1 MGTLVGTDFLTDATV
16 HSSPQSPLTR
26 TEHTVTTGS
35 VSSTW
40 SSQGSPCLGCSKTT
54 LLPNSDGDSLDF
66 LSTDVTLISFTEEVN
81 FSYPYGTSNSTS
93 PEVSSDSGVNDLTRQ
108 LLVGILSIL
117 LALAIAF
124 GNTLVILAV
133 YREHHLRT
141 VTNLFI
147 VSLACAD
154 FLLGTIVLPFSI
166 HMEITQGYWPYG
178 VVWCDLWHAFD
189 ILGCTASILNL
200 CVIACDRYWAIT
212 HPFSYP
218 TRMTKRMALI
228 LISVA
233 WVCSALISFPCIWW
247 WHAVEPPHPPLGCV
261 FPSNTVYLVTSSC
274 VSFYV
279 PSVIMLCMYLKI
291 YRTAVG
297 QVRMLRS
304 GTKRVKSV
312 NGDGMAMRVHKGGSV
327 NGDAMA
333 MRVQKRGSVNGY
345 EISMRV
351 HKGGIRTIDGS
362 LQKRRAS
369 TSANSY
375 SPQTVPGT
383 VNRRN
388 SLPGRKLMSRLS
400 REHKAARTLGIV
412 MGVFIICWLPF
423 FIVNV
428 TAPLCQTCYFH
439 PILLGIVT
447 WLGYVNSALNPII
460 YAFASRR
467 FKNAFTRILCIYKWK
482 RKREMH
488 DWSSSRRKGSM
499 TPSSP
504 TGLIAD
510 TSITQCSEERNSVDT
525 TSSAHSNFRYSLPN
539 GYF

>member
-1 MGTLVGTDFLTDATV
+1 MGTLVGTEYLTEPTV
-16 HSSPQSPLTR
+16 ASSPLSPLTR
-26 TEHTVTTGS
+26 AGQTVTTGTLAL
-35 VSSTW
+35 TW
-40 SSQGSPCLGCSKTT
+40 SSDGQGSSCPDCAKTT
-54 LLPNSDGDSLDF
+54 ILSSSTEDSLDY
-66 LSTDVTLISFTEEVN
+66 LSTDITLIPFTVDVN
-81 FSYPYGTSNSTS
+81 FSDPFGTSNYTSS
-93 PEVSSDSGVNDLTRQ
+93 PEVASDSGVHDLTRQ

-117 LALAIAF
+117 LALTITF

-154 FLLGTIVLPFSI
+154 FLIGTVVLPFAI

-228 LISVA
+228 LIGAA

-247 WHAVEPPHPPLGCV
+247 WHAVEPPHPPLACI
-261 FPSNTVYLVTSSC
+261 FPSNTVYLVTSSF

-279 PSVIMLCMYLKI
+279 PSIVMVFMYLKI

-297 QVRMLRS
+297 QVRALRS
-304 GTKRVKSV
+304 GTKRVK
-312 NGDGMAMRVHKGGSV
+312 NGNGMAMRL
-327 NGDAMA
+327 
-333 MRVQKRGSVNGY
+333 
-345 EISMRV
+345 
-351 HKGGIRTIDGS
+351 HKGGIRTIDGT
-362 LQKRRAS
+362 LQKRVS
-369 TSANSY
+369 TITNSY
-375 SPQTVPGT
+375 SPQTVQGT
-383 VNRRN
+383 VSRRN
-388 SLPGRKLMSRLS
+388 SLPGKKLMSRLS
-400 REHKAARTLGIV
+400 HEHKAARTLGIV

-428 TAPLCQTCYFH
+428 TAPSCPTCYFH
-439 PILLGIVT
+439 PIVLGIVT

-467 FKNAFTRILCIYKWK
+467 FKNAFTRILCAYPRK
-482 RKREMH
+482 RKHGLH
-488 DWSSSRRKGSM
+488 DWSSTRRRGS
-499 TPSSP
+499 TVFNRP
-504 TGLIAD
+504 TGLIGD
-510 TSITQCSEERNSVDT
+510 TSITQYSEDRNSVDT
-525 TSSAHSNFRYSLPN
+525 TSSAHSNLKYSLPYV
-539 GYF
+539 YF